1 MKYKELI
8 RRIARDTRLDQQ
20 DVSKVLYALPKAL
33 ASTHP
38 GEQTRTPLGV
48 FHTKLKL
55 GQTVRMPQG
64 GTAEV
69 PQRVVVALR
78 SGKALK
84 RES

>member
-1 MKYKELI
+1 MTYKELI
-8 RRIARDTRLDQQ
+8 RRIARETRLDSKV
-20 DVSKVLYALPKAL
+20 VSKVLYALPTAL
-33 ASTHP
+33 SQTHP

-55 GQTVRMPQG
+55 GQTVKMPQG